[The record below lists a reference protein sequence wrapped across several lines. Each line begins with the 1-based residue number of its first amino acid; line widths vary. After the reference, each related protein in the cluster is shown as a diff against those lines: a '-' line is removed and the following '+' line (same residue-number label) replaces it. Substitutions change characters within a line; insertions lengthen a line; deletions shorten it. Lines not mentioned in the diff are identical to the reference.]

1 MEGGKGLCGLRA
13 EIFNG
18 QLLSSAPGTLM
29 RTLRTVRGNEWDR
42 KCDAPTRRPPKLG
55 APTFMHGRRC
65 GRSVWERRPCAGA
78 LFAAGRPSLGRGG
91 ARAML
96 CAVRSDV

>member
-29 RTLRTVRGNEWDR
+29 RT
-42 KCDAPTRRPPKLG
+42 
-55 APTFMHGRRC
+55 
-65 GRSVWERRPCAGA
+65 
-78 LFAAGRPSLGRGG
+78 
-91 ARAML
+91 
-96 CAVRSDV
+96 